1 MQGGAF
7 GLLSAKIVQTS
18 GMAKKKHL
26 FFRLPFP
33 SAALSYRKI
42 VQTSGMAKK
51 KHLFFRL
58 PFPSAALSYRKIVQ
72 TSGMGKKNGSL
83 ENVCGRSF
91 EGLLRTSC
99 SCAPS
104 GHFSCGR
111 THHPRSAL
119 LSSPDR
125 GYPCFSPPQGLPLL
139 HASHS
144 RSALCVAGNACRKG
158 GDYSQSLGESL
169 CRNMKN
175 IFAGSP

>member
-1 MQGGAF
+1 MF
-7 GLLSAKIVQTS
+7 YSVLIPNSLLRQAAHLARWRLRPTVCKDSANERNGKEKTLVFS
-18 GMAKKKHL
+18 FA
-26 FFRLPFP
+26 
-33 SAALSYRKI
+33 
-42 VQTSGMAKK
+42 
-51 KHLFFRL
+51 
-58 PFPSAALSYRKIVQ
+58 FPSAALSYRKIVQ